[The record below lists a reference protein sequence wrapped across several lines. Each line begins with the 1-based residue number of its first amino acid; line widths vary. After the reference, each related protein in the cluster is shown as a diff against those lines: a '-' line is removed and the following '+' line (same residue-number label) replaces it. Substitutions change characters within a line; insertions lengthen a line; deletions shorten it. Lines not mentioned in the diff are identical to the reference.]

1 MSSEIA
7 IAVENISKV
16 YQVYKKP
23 QDRIKQIL
31 LKRQYFSEFWAL
43 RDISFHVPKGEVVGI
58 IGRNGSGKSTLLQLI
73 ANTLTP
79 SSGNVHVNGRIA
91 ALLELGSGFN
101 PEFSGLENVYM
112 NAAILGLSREQI
124 DACFPQIED
133 FAEIGDFIDQPVKI
147 YSSGMMVR
155 LAFAV
160 SVHVDADILIIDEAL
175 AVGDIAFQFKCLHRF
190 EELLAKETTI
200 LLVSHDVQLVK
211 SYCQQV
217 IYLKNGHLAYQ
228 GDCETGTELFLMDMR
243 ADQQQAESAQAVQ
256 LKPALNGAKGMAFG
270 TNSGRILSVE
280 MGSGKTCRQHFQ
292 SGERIWVRVTAQVG
306 QDIIHQPRLALVLR
320 DERGYNLFAYDN
332 VVLAGV
338 LLTPDEN
345 GLIEGTF
352 TFSCLL
358 QAGNYSLTL
367 RLEEFQSEA
376 MNQLL
381 DKQVNAINFRILT
394 DKKRFEGVVNLDGK
408 FEAK

>member
-7 IAVENISKV
+7 IAVEKISKI

-31 LKRQYFSEFWAL
+31 FRRPFFTEFWAL
-43 RDISFHVPKGEVVGI
+43 RNISFQVSKGEVVGI
-58 IGRNGSGKSTLLQLI
+58 IGRNGSGKSTLLQVI

-79 SSGNVHVNGRIA
+79 TSGNVQVNGRIA

-101 PEFSGLENVYM
+101 PEFTGRENVYM

-124 DACFPQIED
+124 DACFPQIEA

-190 EELLAKETTI
+190 EELLAKEATI
-200 LLVSHDVQLVK
+200 LLVSHDIQLVK
-211 SYCQQV
+211 SYCQHV
-217 IYLKNGHLAYQ
+217 LYLKNGRLAYQ

-243 ADQQQAESAQAVQ
+243 ADQQQAESAHAVQ
-256 LKPALNGAKGMAFG
+256 MKPALNGDKGISFG
-270 TNSGRILSVE
+270 SQSGRILSVE
-280 MGSGKTCRQHFQ
+280 MGSGETCKQYFQ
-292 SGERIWVRVTAQVG
+292 TGDRVWVKVTAQVSKN
-306 QDIIHQPRLALVLR
+306 IHNPRFALVVR
-320 DERGYNLFAYDN
+320 DQRGYNLFGYDN
-332 VVLAGV
+332 VSANISLLPDNNGV
-338 LLTPDEN
+338 LH
-345 GLIEGTF
+345 GIF
-352 TFSCLL
+352 RFSCLL
-358 QAGNYSLTL
+358 REGEYSLTL
-367 RLEEFQSEA
+367 RLDDYQSEA
-376 MNQLL
+376 ANLIL
-381 DKQVNAINFRILT
+381 DKQVNAINFKVLT
-394 DKKRFEGVVNLDGK
+394 DQKRFYGVVDLSGD
-408 FEAK
+408 FTL